1 MRRHIEGKDLLYEA
15 IILKIL
21 VKVAL
26 IAIKDKQPIQP
37 YLTRLYILIKV
48 L

>member
-1 MRRHIEGKDLLYEA
+1 MWRYIEYKDLLYNI

-26 IAIKDKQPIQP
+26 IAIKYK
-37 YLTRLYILIKV
+37 
-48 L
+48 